1 MHFTCSICL
10 RLRDYRFRYSRNH
23 EQSLGAATHVKL
35 LDAPAAVDGGEVGRQ
50 SVALVLGRL
59 GEAARVVL
67 ALLVAIADPVPE
79 GALRLGSV
87 LEEP

>member
-1 MHFTCSICL
+1 MITNYAIHATMSN
-10 RLRDYRFRYSRNH
+10 R
-23 EQSLGAATHVKL
+23 SLAAATHVKL
-35 LDAPAAVDGGEVGRQ
+35 LDAPAAVDGGEVRWQ

-59 GEAARVVL
+59 GEASRVVL